1 MIPKIIHYCWFGD
14 APKDYMAKKCI
25 DSFKQMGGVKVKE
38 WNESNC
44 SFEENDYVK
53 TAYREKSWAHVS
65 DYYRLKKLYD
75 YGGIYCQ

>member
-1 MIPKIIHYCWFGD
+1 
-14 APKDYMAKKCI
+14 
-25 DSFKQMGGVKVKE
+25 MGGVKVKE

-75 YGGIYCQ
+75 YGGIYCDTDVEIKKPFPEEFFLWGPGIVTRIL